1 MKWGRKAEA
10 KVPDLAKKHDQSRD
24 KQRLE
29 ILADRLE
36 LLKLLAEEK
45 HTT

>member
-1 MKWGRKAEA
+1 MKKDRKTEA
-10 KVPDLAKKHDQSRD
+10 KVPNLAKKHESPRD

-29 ILADRLE
+29 VLADRLE
-36 LLKLLAEEK
+36 LLKLLAKEN

>member
-1 MKWGRKAEA
+1 MKLGRKAEA
-10 KVPDLAKKHDQSRD
+10 KVPDLMKKHGLPGD

-36 LLKLLAEEK
+36 LLKLLAEEN